1 MHRAHW
7 CLLENLRV
15 FHCKSV
21 CNSEDVTPVSGF
33 SPPVPEDVRT
43 AREASARLPS
53 DGTGAG
59 PSGHTSPSRGSRV
72 KLERGGCHCWLQT
85 RLGRHC
91 PEEKPDRR
99 CSWESH
105 GSHVFKVKRRR
116 EYSF

>member
-21 CNSEDVTPVSGF
+21 CNSEDITPVSGF

-53 DGTGAG
+53 DGTGGGAIRSHVPQSG
-59 PSGHTSPSRGSRV
+59 LKGKTGKGGLPLLAPDPSGPALSRGEARPQVLLGISR
-72 KLERGGCHCWLQT
+72 
-85 RLGRHC
+85 
-91 PEEKPDRR
+91 
-99 CSWESH
+99 
-105 GSHVFKVKRRR
+105 
-116 EYSF
+116 